1 MYSSS
6 IYVHFIIFK
15 YYIMSCPT
23 EQIFDEKTNE
33 RIDSDVDYLSDR
45 IRKVLKNDSDDSNC
59 VSTKIDDSVVIL
71 NMCIQYIVLSFIILS
86 VAKHGDSS
94 NVVKAIVWISYFSLL
109 LIAVQY
115 RSVVA
120 TVWKLFAH
128 GIDVENKVIILLSI
142 FIAFLTMYIKKGS
155 FGTKMAI
162 ATAVFI
168 VIRLAIQMK
177 NFLLGRKSTIP
188 LFLSFIG
195 GLFSPSRISK
205 IYKSFDPDK

>member
-1 MYSSS
+1 
-6 IYVHFIIFK
+6 
-15 YYIMSCPT
+15 MSCPT

-45 IRKVLKNDSDDSNC
+45 IRKVVKNYDADDSNC
-59 VSTKIDDSVVIL
+59 VSTKVDDWVVIV
-71 NMCIQYIVLSFIILS
+71 NMAIQYVILCFIILS
-86 VAKHGDSS
+86 IAKHGDSG
-94 NVVKAIVWISYFSLL
+94 NVVKAIIWISYVSLF

-128 GIDVENKVIILLSI
+128 GIDVENKIIIVLSL
-142 FIAFLTMYIKKGS
+142 FIAFLTMYIKKGN
-155 FGTKMAI
+155 FGMKMAV
-162 ATAVFI
+162 ATAIFI

-177 NFLLGRKSTIP
+177 NFLLGRRSTIP

-195 GLFSPSRISK
+195 SLFSPSRISK
-205 IYKSFDPDK
+205 IYKSFNV